1 MRQRDHISPTHQRGW
16 GKRAPTEENGIHGG
30 FQKHSTA
37 FNAIHST
44 TRSVNSTLNIVENV
58 ENSRMPRKSMWKTML
73 RTGKTG
79 CQTDRNAVPRGR
91 STKANEERNRAL
103 TWDFYREHA
112 YFQPPAA
119 HRAHRFEQPAIGS
132 GLPCRNIR
140 IPPRESRITPEF
152 STRWKSG
159 IQFSSTFST
168 FVEQIVDNSEYPR
181 WKTHSDS
188 SKTEFRL
195 NSPVNCA
202 YNSPASTKRR

>member
-1 MRQRDHISPTHQRGW
+1 VENHVENGENGLSDRQKRSAQRPQHK
-16 GKRAPTEENGIHGG
+16 GKRRE
-30 FQKHSTA
+30 K
-37 FNAIHST
+37 
-44 TRSVNSTLNIVENV
+44 
-58 ENSRMPRKSMWKTML
+58 W
-73 RTGKTG
+73 
-79 CQTDRNAVPRGR
+79 
-91 STKANEERNRAL
+91 AL